1 LQNTQFDTLRH
12 CYVYRHYYESV
23 NGGEPACIDDQIP
36 FDIPDSWEW
45 VRLGE
50 ILSVITDGTHK
61 TPTYVEKGIPF
72 LSVQN
77 ISSGSFTLSPLKF
90 ISPDEHAKLSAR
102 VSPQIGDV
110 LVCRIGTLGKAIVNT
125 LDFEFSI
132 FVSLGLLR
140 PLETSLSDY
149 LTFLINSP
157 LGENWIDKNKVGGGT
172 HTYKI
177 NLTSFPSMLIPL
189 PPIREQQRISSAIE
203 IFLEKVTKYAQ
214 IEQKLTTLDTTFSS
228 SLKKSILQHAIQ
240 GKLVPQDP
248 NDEPASVLLERIAE
262 ERAKLGKKAAKSM
275 SRIERRDR
283 GTYEIFPDGSEKDI
297 SGEIPFDI
305 PDSWEWCRLEHIAL
319 TNLGK
324 TLDKAKNKGELHSYL
339 CSINVYWDGI
349 DLSNLKQARFEPDE
363 LNKYA
368 VLPGDLLICEGGDVG
383 RAAIWAESLPM
394 CYQNALH
401 RVRPYGDVSTY
412 FLKMIIEAYKLIG
425 TLDEVS
431 KGMTIKHLVQTEL
444 KRLLIPVPSI
454 SEQHR
459 IVEKLGVLMKELGVT
474 K

>member
-1 LQNTQFDTLRH
+1 M
-12 CYVYRHYYESV
+12 
-23 NGGEPACIDDQIP
+23 
-36 FDIPDSWEW
+36 
-45 VRLGE
+45 RLGE

-203 IFLEKVTKYAQ
+203 IFLEKVTKYGQ

-248 NDEPASVLLERIAE
+248 NDEPASVLLERIAK

-283 GTYEIFPDGSEKDI
+283 GTFLISPDGTEKDI
-297 SGEIPFDI
+297 TADLPFDI
-305 PDSWEWCRLEHIAL
+305 PYSWEWCLLDELGETNIGL
-319 TNLGK
+319 TYK
-324 TLDKAKNKGELHSYL
+324 PADIKAKGV
-339 CSINVYWDGI
+339 NVLRANNIRDGKI
-349 DLSNLKQARFEPDE
+349 CYDGLIRVNCEVPQRALIHK
-363 LNKYA
+363 
-368 VLPGDLLICEGGDVG
+368 GDLLICARNGSKKLVGKTALIERDGDAFG
-383 RAAIWAESLPM
+383 AFMAKFSSPINDYL
-394 CYQNALH
+394 Y
-401 RVRPYGDVSTY
+401 Y
-412 FLKMIIEAYKLIG
+412 FLNAQFFREQ
-425 TLDEVS
+425 LDEANTT
-431 KGMTIKHLVQTEL
+431 TIYQVTQSMLRNTICPLPPLAEQRRICQ
-444 KRLLIPVPSI
+444 RLEILL
-454 SEQHR
+454 QALN
-459 IVEKLGVLMKELGVT
+459 K
-474 K
+474 